1 MFASRKLFASMCFF
15 IVAVSIYDGYLVA
28 RFAELMPMAEQNP
41 MGRWLMEQDGGGVE
55 LFLRA
60 KTLGTSLV
68 VGALAGLYGISTRLA
83 LPVTACVATFQMLLL
98 GYLMIM

>member
-1 MFASRKLFASMCFF
+1 MCFF

-28 RFAELMPMAEQNP
+28 RFADLMPMAEQNP
-41 MGRWLMEQDGGGVE
+41 MGRWLMEQDGGVE

-68 VGALAGLYGISTRLA
+68 LGVLAGLYAISTRLA

-98 GYLMIM
+98 GYLTIM